1 MAAAK
6 AVPPKIKMLE
16 MIKADIK
23 KSFLRYTIMH
33 KKITHFFYVNKAKS
47 AAYTQK

>member
-23 KSFLRYTIMH
+23 RVFSVTP
-33 KKITHFFYVNKAKS
+33 
-47 AAYTQK
+47 